1 MVSKYFKIEELVS
14 IKVYKKYGEKS
25 WQFIDPTL
33 IKVID
38 LIREHFNAPVT
49 INNWLWGGNL
59 EQRGLRTNCDDIVKE
74 KTEANTL
81 YVSQHCLGRAV
92 DFNVKGLSSREVYE
106 EILKNK
112 EKFYLIS
119 RIENIKNTPNWCHVD
134 VANTDKFTI
143 FNA

>member
-1 MVSKYFKIEELVS
+1 MKSKYFKIQELVS
-14 IKVYKKYGEKS
+14 KKVYDKYGEQA
-25 WQFIDPTL
+25 WMFIDTKL
-33 IKVID
+33 IKVLD
-38 LIREHFNAPVT
+38 LLREHFNKPIT
-49 INNWLWGGNL
+49 INNWMWGGTL
-59 EQRGLRTNCDDIVKE
+59 EQRGLRTNLDELVKD
-74 KTEANTL
+74 KTEKGTL
-81 YVSQHCLGRAV
+81 YISQHILGKAV

-112 EKFYLIS
+112 EKFCLIS

>member
-14 IKVYKKYGEKS
+14 RKVYKKYGEKS
-25 WQFIDPTL
+25 WEFIDPTL

-59 EQRGLRTNCDDIVKE
+59 EQRGLRTNCDEIVKE
-74 KTEANTL
+74 KTETGIL

-92 DFNVKGLSSREVYE
+92 DFNVKGLSSQEVFN
-106 EILKNK
+106 EIVKNK

-119 RIENIKNTPNWCHVD
+119 RIENIKNTPTWCHVD
-134 VANTDKFTI
+134 VSNVDKFTI

>member
-14 IKVYKKYGEKS
+14 RKVYKKYGERS

-59 EQRGLRTNCDDIVKE
+59 EQRGLRTNCDEIVKE

-112 EKFYLIS
+112 EKFCLIS

>member
-14 IKVYKKYGEKS
+14 KKVYKKYGEKS

-59 EQRGLRTNCDDIVKE
+59 EQRGLRTNCDDIVKG
-74 KTEANTL
+74 KTETDTL

-92 DFNVKGLSSREVYE
+92 DFNVKGFSAAEVFN
-106 EILKNK
+106 EIVRNK

-119 RIENIKNTPNWCHVD
+119 RIENIKNTPTWCHVD
-134 VANTDKFTI
+134 VANVDEFKI
-143 FNA
+143 FNV

>member
-14 IKVYKKYGEKS
+14 RKVYRKYGEKS
-25 WQFIDPTL
+25 WEFIDPTL

-38 LIREHFNAPVT
+38 LVREHFNAPVT

-59 EQRGLRTNCDDIVKE
+59 EQRGLRTNCDDIVKG

-92 DFNVKGLSSREVYE
+92 DFNVKGLSAQEVYND
-106 EILKNK
+106 ILKNK

-119 RIENIKNTPNWCHVD
+119 RVENIKNTPNWCHID
-134 VANTDKFTI
+134 VANIDKFTI